1 MADNQQIQKMIPDNR
16 IEHMHG
22 VAEWM
27 YKHAEEY
34 GCKNKDEMYLLGLV
48 HDIGY
53 LYGNKKE
60 HEQKGAELI
69 GLDSYYGKFVQ
80 AHGLTPQEY
89 MDRNGCSSSEI
100 PNEMIL
106 LWTADMMVDLSGNA
120 VGFKARLDDI
130 GERHGTDSKPYRICK
145 ETMTWLKNR
154 KAIEFLTQ

>member
-1 MADNQQIQKMIPDNR
+1 MRITKERMA
-16 IEHMHG
+16 HMHG

-27 YKHAEEY
+27 YEHAEEY
-34 GCKNKDEMYLLGLV
+34 GCENKDEMYLLGLV

-53 LYGNKKE
+53 LYGSKEE
-60 HEQKGAELI
+60 HEQKGAELL
-69 GLDSYYGKFVQ
+69 GLDTYYGRFVQ

-89 MDRNGCSSSEI
+89 MDNYCCFESEI

-130 GERHGTDSKPYRICK
+130 GKRHGIDSEPYRICK
-145 ETMTWLKNR
+145 ETMLWLENH
-154 KAIEFLTQ
+154 KAINF

>member
-1 MADNQQIQKMIPDNR
+1 MLITNER
-16 IEHMHG
+16 IAHMHG

-34 GCKNKDEMYLLGLV
+34 GCENKDEMYLLGLI

-53 LYGNKKE
+53 IYGNKEE
-60 HEQKGAELI
+60 HEQKGAELL
-69 GLDSYYGKFVQ
+69 GLNTYYGKFVQ

-89 MDRNGCSSSEI
+89 MDCNGCFNSEI

-106 LWTADMMVDLSGNA
+106 LWTADMMVDSKGNI

-130 GERHGTDSKPYRICK
+130 EKRYGIDSESYRICK
-145 ETMTWLKNR
+145 EIMLWLENR
-154 KAIEFLTQ
+154 KALEFLTKQ